1 MTKTWYFYC
10 KYQFLPSKLYLY
22 ILAFPSNNNFMKVSA
37 IRYLRELLLALF
49 VWLWRGK
56 SLLLFSILVSIFTV
70 SRVCLKFH
78 VIHIY
83 IYIYIYVNIY
93 IYILY
98 IIYICVCA
106 LYMLIYMCYK
116 CYIYVNMLY
125 IYVIYITFYSAL
137 YIYTH
142 IYKYIYIYIYI
153 YIYKRKLIKT
163 I

>member
-10 KYQFLPSKLYLY
+10 KYQFFPSKLYLY
-22 ILAFPSNNNFMKVSA
+22 ILAFPSNNNLMKVSA
-37 IRYLRELLLALF
+37 IWYLRELLLALF

-56 SLLLFSILVSIFTV
+56 SLLLFSMLVSIFTV

-78 VIHIY
+78 VIHTYIY
-83 IYIYIYVNIY
+83 IYIYICKYIY

-125 IYVIYITFYSAL
+125 IYML
-137 YIYTH
+137 YI
-142 IYKYIYIYIYI
+142 
-153 YIYKRKLIKT
+153 
-163 I
+163 